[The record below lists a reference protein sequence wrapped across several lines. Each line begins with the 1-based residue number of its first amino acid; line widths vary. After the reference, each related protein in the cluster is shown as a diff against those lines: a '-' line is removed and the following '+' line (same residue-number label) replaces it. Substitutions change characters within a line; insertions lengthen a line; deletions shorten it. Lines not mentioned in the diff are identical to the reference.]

1 MPTKKFPASKTRGGV
16 QPKHHARKDK
26 ITAMMRRAQILKA
39 AVEGRDVKKAA
50 IETGISPKSA
60 SQQVSMILKEPAVR
74 ASFAMIME
82 EAGLSDKFLAEKVKA
97 LVDAKQTLYFQK
109 DGIVTDSREV
119 EALETQRKTL
129 ELAAKLKGHLREQS
143 QLDVNVGIMAMVV
156 AAMKAKA
163 EADEA

>member
-1 MPTKKFPASKTRGGV
+1 MPTKTFPASKPRGGV

-26 ITAMMRRAQILKA
+26 ITGMLRRAHILKA
-39 AVEGRDVKKAA
+39 AVEGKDLKKAA

-129 ELAAKLKGHLREQS
+129 ELATKLKGHLREQS
-143 QLDVNVGIMAMVV
+143 QLDVNVGIMALVV
-156 AAMKAKA
+156 
-163 EADEA
+163 EAVRGQGDEDY